1 MSGTPQYASK
11 ADMRTDYGARC
22 ARSYALDVAAAESTR
37 QLMAFE
43 RPPYYPEDF
52 ALLRRWDRLARLRG
66 ES

>member
-1 MSGTPQYASK
+1 
-11 ADMRTDYGARC
+11 MRTDYGARC

-66 ES
+66 EG